1 MDRCVP
7 DRLTDR
13 LPWRF
18 RGHRPRQLA
27 GAIVVGLTLALTGCS
42 SLLAPGQPSVWYQL
56 EDRPGGRPTPAGEW
70 AVERQPPSSDRSAIT
85 PAPNQTPPGPRP
97 RLMLSALGAGAL
109 YESTGIV
116 YGRSADQR
124 AYYQFANWAERPS
137 NRLVTL
143 LDVRLNDRL
152 RGQDPQQRDFAWVAL
167 DTSGLLGDWLLGLRI
182 KEFFHDASAPHDR
195 AIVEVDAELLD
206 WQAKTLLA
214 RRRFRVEQPMSES
227 SITAAVA
234 GLSLATSQ
242 LLDQI
247 GGWLASLAPPPRPA
261 PTPPPRVISH

>member
-1 MDRCVP
+1 MRNH
-7 DRLTDR
+7 LTR
-13 LPWRF
+13 HPAAAL
-18 RGHRPRQLA
+18 LA
-27 GAIVVGLTLALTGCS
+27 ALALALTLTGCG

-56 EDRPGGRPTPAGEW
+56 EDRPGSRPTPAGEW
-70 AVERQPPSSDRSAIT
+70 AVERPTASSERSAIT

-116 YGRSADQR
+116 YGRSPDQR

-137 NRLVTL
+137 SRLVTL

-152 RGQDPQQRDFAWVAL
+152 RGQEPQGRDFAWVAL

-182 KEFFHDASAPHDR
+182 KEFFHDASGPQDR

-206 WQAKTLLA
+206 WQGKTLLA
-214 RRRFRVEQPMSES
+214 RRRFRVEQPMTES
-227 SITAAVA
+227 SVTAAVA
-234 GLSLATSQ
+234 GLSVATSR

-247 GGWLASLAPPPRPA
+247 ATWLESLAPPSRPVPA
-261 PTPPPRVISH
+261 AMHRNIPH